1 LDGNSSSDDEDNVP
15 MRQFPW
21 FKNGYQNMYD
31 DLEYEA
37 NSKAKDDYPKDDIIV
52 LESKKDNSYD
62 EGPQRYLIITHN

>member
-1 LDGNSSSDDEDNVP
+1 
-15 MRQFPW
+15 
-21 FKNGYQNMYD
+21 MYD